1 MVHIDTAVTRSLI
14 RDENCCA
21 TSANE
26 ALRIDVFTNNRV
38 QPTKPA
44 LRSCFRRWPRALA
57 LEHPSLFALRHLENR
72 MRRTRRPCSRW
83 CHRWIL
89 RGRWRNWQSN
99 IEGGHVV
106 VAKHIQESRVHTH
119 IVAVDETVC
128 PRNTLLVHVVPV
140 HRVSHIGTVRDIV
153 HRQLHCTC
161 LANRQKRSNHL
172 RPKWATDVIH
182 KMKYS
187 NRI

>member
-1 MVHIDTAVTRSLI
+1 MTEPNQSSFIHDQS
-14 RDENCCA
+14 CCA

-26 ALRIDVFTNNRV
+26 ARRRLR
-38 QPTKPA
+38 PTKAA

-57 LEHPSLFALRHLENR
+57 LEHPSLFALRHMENR

-89 RGRWRNWQSN
+89 SGRWRNWQSN

-140 HRVSHIGTVRDIV
+140 HRVSHIGTVRDIA
-153 HRQLHCTC
+153 HRQLHCSC
-161 LANRQKRSNHL
+161 LAN
-172 RPKWATDVIH
+172 
-182 KMKYS
+182 
-187 NRI
+187 